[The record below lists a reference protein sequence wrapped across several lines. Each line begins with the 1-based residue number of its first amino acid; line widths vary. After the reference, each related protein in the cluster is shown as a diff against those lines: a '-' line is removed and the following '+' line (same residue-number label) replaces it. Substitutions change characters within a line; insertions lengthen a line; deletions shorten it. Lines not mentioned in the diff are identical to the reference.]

1 VCPELILESRRSRL
15 GKAAPLPEP
24 GNREEPFE
32 DMIATVQK
40 SAVLVLV
47 YR

>member
-15 GKAAPLPEP
+15 GKAGRLPEP
-24 GNREEPFE
+24 GNREPPFE
-32 DMIATVQK
+32 DLIASVQK